1 MGGGGGGCGV
11 AGGWCVAGPP
21 PPPPISAVC
30 CQSRSL
36 CGTTAFTLSLC
47 ACHCLW
53 CMCQA
58 DHSAI
63 ILELMR
69 SAQVADGGAAKPRRT
84 VAVHNALAA
93 MEYVRQGKHADA
105 QLLLLPLV
113 VSATFR
119 VPMRFVDYD

>member
-1 MGGGGGGCGV
+1 
-11 AGGWCVAGPP
+11 
-21 PPPPISAVC
+21 
-30 CQSRSL
+30 
-36 CGTTAFTLSLC
+36 
-47 ACHCLW
+47 
-53 CMCQA
+53 
-58 DHSAI
+58 
-63 ILELMR
+63 MR

-119 VPMRFVDYD
+119 CDLSITTDWRSRPRCIDGHRCCRNCFVWSSSSSS